1 MIKIKYRLIFIIYI
15 LILYTMANK
24 KNLKKISSK
33 RKTEKMNE
41 KSSISALPQTDL
53 AMAETMAMIAA
64 WKLVGAEAV
73 NRAAANE
80 TVEFRGDKVH
90 YDKKVKESLLE
101 NYKNYTQAGKKK
113 RKSKRRRTKRRR

>member
-1 MIKIKYRLIFIIYI
+1 
-15 LILYTMANK
+15 MANK

-80 TVEFRGDKVH
+80 TMEFRGDKVH

-101 NYKNYTQAGKKK
+101 NYKNYTQNNTQAGKKK